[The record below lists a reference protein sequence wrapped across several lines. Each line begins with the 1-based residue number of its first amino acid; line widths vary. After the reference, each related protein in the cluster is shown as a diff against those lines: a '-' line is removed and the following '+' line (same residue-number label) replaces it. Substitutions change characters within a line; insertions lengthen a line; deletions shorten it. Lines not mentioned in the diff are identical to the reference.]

1 MKVAKSESLN
11 FDRTATGAVL
21 ISYDCQKVYL
31 VTSTKFEG
39 LWVLPKGGL
48 EPDLTPEQNACKE
61 FREEAGIEIFLREK
75 IYDEVLAYEA
85 TDDKPAKLQREI
97 YYRAEFASWCTWEEM
112 GMRKRGW
119 FAIDDGLAALMAPH
133 QYEVVK
139 LALLAAKLAHA
150 KDLEPALDPDV

>member
-1 MKVAKSESLN
+1 MNVTKSESLT

-48 EPDLTPEQNACKE
+48 EPELTPEENARKE
-61 FREEAGIEIFLREK
+61 FREEAGVEVFLREK
-75 IYDEVLAYEA
+75 IYDEVLAYGA
-85 TDDKPAKLQREI
+85 TDDKPAKTQREI
-97 YYRAEFASWCTWEEM
+97 YYRAEFGSYCSWEEM
-112 GMRKRGW
+112 ELRKRDW
-119 FAIDDGLAALMAPH
+119 FTIDAGLASFMAPH

-139 LALLAAKLAHA
+139 LAQLAAKLEQA
-150 KDLEPALDPDV
+150 KDLEPAVEHD